1 MHPIHTPWFGLDPK
15 GAGFGCI
22 TTWAR
27 EEGKQSLISRETLA
41 GDTSHLNEAIVLQ
54 CPVSSGSQPGGLESR
69 AWSHPWDHELYSWV
83 MRPLWPSLWAEKELI
98 QPRSTHSLNI
108 HLPSDFHVSCTSF
121 LHELTVCLFYYIEE
135 TRHSLQMRGL
145 EIKDG
150 LRLGEN
156 STTVESGC
164 HGFRSWPQLCYF
176 EELLS
181 LFGSQQSPPK
191 GTLWRNPWSQM
202 IWEQHLRE
210 RLS

>member
-1 MHPIHTPWFGLDPK
+1 MHPIHTLWFGLDPK

-22 TTWAR
+22 TTWVWDR
-27 EEGKQSLISRETLA
+27 GEKSLISQETLA
-41 GDTSHLNEAIVLQ
+41 GDTSHLNEAVVLQ
-54 CPVSSGSQPGGLESR
+54 CPVSSDSQLGGLESG
-69 AWSHPWDHELYSWV
+69 AWSHPWDHELYPWV
-83 MRPLWPSLWAEKELI
+83 MEALVAKPVGREGADTTSVHSFTQHSFAEW
-98 QPRSTHSLNI
+98 
-108 HLPSDFHVSCTSF
+108 LP
-121 LHELTVCLFYYIEE
+121 CLVYFISSWINSMFYYIEE

-164 HGFRSWPQLCYF
+164 HGFRSWPQLCYL
-176 EELLS
+176 EGLLS